1 RMNRLTNFESM
12 DFIEQV
18 SALGSVSQNL
28 DFGSIPEIIGLI
40 AKIPEH
46 ETVALVIR
54 DTLKT
59 LLSASEEQ
67 TIRFLPSE
75 NLEIRKICIEVAGQK
90 KYENAVK
97 KLLDMAG
104 QADSQRK
111 YGVLFTIVSAL
122 SRIQSLESLD
132 LFRRFIDHED
142 DIISSLSIDMIGV
155 MDDESSFDR
164 LCDIISDAEN
174 DDECGLPTASAIKS
188 LALFRSSDAI
198 SFLISKLHH
207 KNPTVRRIIH
217 QELAALGPEVIEPLS
232 TVFRQGNLDEKILA
246 ANILGF
252 IGSKEAGDALVKA
265 LDKGLAD
272 HMNIR
277 FAIFDSLGRCPG
289 MKSLVCLVD
298 ALEET
303 DQMVLMAVVSSLG
316 MQLNPF
322 ILDKITEIIRKD
334 NAHSV
339 LLVKAIIASRSPNL
353 FKDLYSRDAKIAS
366 LLISEIRTSRDA
378 ELMADYREKLSEMDT
393 DQARADMS
401 ALESS
406 PDKAVGPHILA
417 VDDSSAMLNFY
428 RSVAASMGLSISTAV
443 NGKEAIDLLSF
454 EGDVCL
460 ILSDM
465 NMPVMDGIQFTRAV
479 RSNPALSSIPV
490 IMITTESEQ
499 SQKDIATKA
508 GVSDFL
514 TKPFSAEKLQEK
526 IKAFI

>member
-1 RMNRLTNFESM
+1 MNRLTNFESM

-18 SALGSVSQNL
+18 SALGSVSKNL
-28 DFGSIPEIIGLI
+28 ELDSIPEVIGLI
-40 AKIPEH
+40 EKMPKH
-46 ETVALVIR
+46 EAVAIVLR

-59 LLSASEEQ
+59 LLSGSEEQ

-75 NLEIRKICIEVAGQK
+75 NLEIRTICIEVAGQK
-90 KYENAVK
+90 KFSNAAK
-97 KLLDMAG
+97 TLLDMAL

-111 YGVLFTIVSAL
+111 YGMLFTVVSAL
-122 SRIQSLESLD
+122 SRIQPAESLD
-132 LFRRFIDHED
+132 LFRRFMDHED
-142 DIISSLSIDMIGV
+142 DIIASLCIDMIGA
-155 MDDESSFDR
+155 MNDTPSLNR
-164 LCDIISDAEN
+164 LCDIISDAEE
-174 DDECGLPTASAIKS
+174 DDECSLPTASAIKS
-188 LALFRSSDAI
+188 LALFRNGQAI

-217 QELAALGPEVIEPLS
+217 QELSNLGAEVIEPLS
-232 TVFRQGNLDEKILA
+232 AVFRQGNLDEKIFA

-252 IGSKEAGDALVKA
+252 IGSKEAGDVLVKA

-272 HMNIR
+272 HVNIR

-298 ALEET
+298 ALEEK

-316 MQLNPF
+316 MQLNPI

-334 NAHSV
+334 NAHSI
-339 LLVKAIIASRSPNL
+339 LLVKAIIASRSPNM
-353 FKDLYSRDAKIAS
+353 FKDLYSKDMKIAS
-366 LLISEIRTSRDA
+366 LLINEIRNSRDA
-378 ELMADYREKLSEMDT
+378 ELMADYREKLSEMNS
-393 DQARADMS
+393 DQAKADMS
-401 ALESS
+401 SLERA
-406 PDKAVGPHILA
+406 PDRAAGPHIMA
-417 VDDSSAMLNFY
+417 VDDSGAMLNFY

-454 EGDVCL
+454 EEDVCL

-499 SQKDIATKA
+499 SQRDIATKA

-514 TKPFSAEKLQEK
+514 TKPFSADKLQEK
-526 IKAFI
+526 IKSFI